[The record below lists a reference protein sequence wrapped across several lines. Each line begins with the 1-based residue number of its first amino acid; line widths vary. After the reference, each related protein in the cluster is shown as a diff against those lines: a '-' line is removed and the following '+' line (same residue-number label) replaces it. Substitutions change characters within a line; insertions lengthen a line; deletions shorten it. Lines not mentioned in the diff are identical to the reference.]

1 MMRNAITTRAPRP
14 IAPSEVIEVDDLKKK
29 SVYDWL
35 AHLYLD
41 PLGRHHSLY
50 PPSLLAL

>member
-1 MMRNAITTRAPRP
+1 MINLKKKTGLLL
-14 IAPSEVIEVDDLKKK
+14 SSKKK